1 MSTPVCV
8 VPALVWPS
16 VGLADEL
23 ARARL
28 PGLAALLS
36 QATLLEAPAQ
46 ALESWLAEQFGI
58 AQDAPLAL
66 MRLAGE
72 SRFIGE
78 APELDTGA
86 AWLCADPVALT
97 FARENLLLT
106 DPASLGIT
114 AEETAALIDALN
126 HDFADV
132 GRFYAATPTRWYV
145 RLTESWGHVDD
156 IVLPPLDDVV
166 GRPVALFQPEG
177 PDAARWAR
185 LANELQVFCYNH
197 SVNATRESTGKPPLN
212 ALWLWGNGRLPQT
225 PVRTPSSALSGDHP
239 MLRGLVRLAGQNIV
253 SHDKATWQL
262 HDDLLAPA
270 MQRDPHTWL
279 MALQDL
285 DARVLAPLAQALSS
299 GRMRAV
305 TLVSPC
311 DHALVMA
318 EIMPRARWQFW
329 RRDLSPVELAQRLTR
344 PERRPRA

>member
-36 QATLLEAPAQ
+36 QATLREAPAQ

-58 AQDAPLAL
+58 AEDAPLAL

-72 SRFIGE
+72 SHFVGE
-78 APELDTGA
+78 APGLDTGA

-106 DPASLGIT
+106 DPASLDIT
-114 AEETAALIDALN
+114 DEETSALIDALN

-145 RLTESWGHVDD
+145 RLAENRGRADD
-156 IVLPPLDDVV
+156 VVLPPLDDVV

-197 SVNATRESTGKPPLN
+197 PVNAARESAGKPPLN
-212 ALWLWGNGRLPQT
+212 ALWLWGNGRLPQA
-225 PVRTPSSALSGDHP
+225 PLRAPAAALGGSHP
-239 MLRGLVRLAGQNIV
+239 MLRGLARLAGLDIAE
-253 SHDKATWQL
+253 HGAAWQL
-262 HDDLLAPA
+262 HDDLQAPA
-270 MQRDPHTWL
+270 LQRDPHAWL
-279 MALQDL
+279 TALQDV
-285 DARVLAPLAQALSS
+285 DARVFAPLAQALSS
-299 GRMRAV
+299 GQWEGA

-311 DHALVMA
+311 DHAVVIA
-318 EIMPRARWQFW
+318 DIRSRPRWQFW
-329 RRDLSPVELAQRLTR
+329 RRDLAPAELAQRLTR
-344 PERRPRA
+344 PERRVQA